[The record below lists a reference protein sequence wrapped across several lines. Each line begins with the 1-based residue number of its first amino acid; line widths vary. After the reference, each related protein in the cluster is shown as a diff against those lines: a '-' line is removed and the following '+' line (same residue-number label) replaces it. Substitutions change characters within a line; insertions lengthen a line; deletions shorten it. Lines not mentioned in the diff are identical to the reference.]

1 MRRFLW
7 LWLAL
12 LGAFWAARALVSAL
26 LFQRAGHDG
35 RSFLALAAIPTVQAV
50 VLWWVTRARRGK
62 AGEKD
67 GETRID

>member
-12 LGAFWAARALVSAL
+12 LGSFWAARALISAL

-35 RSFLALAAIPTVQAV
+35 RSFLAS
-50 VLWWVTRARRGK
+50 VLRKVRARLIR
-62 AGEKD
+62 
-67 GETRID
+67 